1 MKLELLQ
8 ILQETIKAI
17 DGFNEVD
24 IYERY
29 AYEVS
34 DFPICVIKDSQ
45 DNIEQASSG
54 CWKVQSQISIDIFTS
69 SIDDAIVLSNKVLG
83 AIHTLPNDE
92 FIYEVNEVT
101 RESEYSDSLLLKS
114 TISLQVSYFN
124 EGWNL

>member
-29 AYEVS
+29 AYES
-34 DFPICVIKDSQ
+34 RDFPICIIKDLQ

-54 CWKVQSQISIDIFTS
+54 CWKVQSQINIDIFTS
-69 SIDDAIVLSNKVLG
+69 SIDDAIVLSNKVLK

-92 FIYEVNEVT
+92 FIYEANEVT
-101 RESEYSDSLLLKS
+101 RESEYSDALLLKT

>member
-34 DFPICVIKDSQ
+34 DFPICVIKDPQ

-54 CWKVQSQISIDIFTS
+54 SWKVQSQISIDIFTS
-69 SIDDAIVLSNKVLG
+69 SIDDAMTLSNKVLK
-83 AIHTLPNDE
+83 AIHTLANDE

-101 RESEYSDSLLLKS
+101 RESEYSDALLLKS

>member
-29 AYEVS
+29 AYES
-34 DFPICVIKDSQ
+34 RDFPICIIKDLQ
-45 DNIEQASSG
+45 DNIEQASSDS
-54 CWKVQSQISIDIFTS
+54 WKVQSQISIDIFTS
-69 SIDDAIVLSNKVLG
+69 SIDDAIVLSNKALK

-92 FIYEVNEVT
+92 FIYEVSEVL
-101 RESEYSDSLLLKS
+101 RESEYSDTLLLKT

-124 EGWNL
+124 KGWNL

>member
-34 DFPICVIKDSQ
+34 DFPICVIKDPQ

-54 CWKVQSQISIDIFTS
+54 SWKVQSQISIDIFTS
-69 SIDDAIVLSNKVLG
+69 SIDDAIVLSNKVLN
-83 AIHTLPNDE
+83 AIHTLANDE

-101 RESEYSDSLLLKS
+101 RESEYSDALLLKS

>member
-1 MKLELLQ
+1 MKIELLQ

-29 AYEVS
+29 AYES
-34 DFPICVIKDSQ
+34 RDFPICVIKDPQ

-69 SIDDAIVLSNKVLG
+69 NIDDAMTLSNKALG

-92 FIYEVNEVT
+92 FIYEVSEVL
-101 RESEYSDSLLLKS
+101 RESEYSDSLLLKT

>member
-1 MKLELLQ
+1 MKQALLQ

-17 DGFNEVD
+17 GSFNEVD

-29 AYEVS
+29 SYEVS
-34 DFPICVIKDSQ
+34 DFPICVIKDPQ

-54 CWKVQSQISIDIFTS
+54 CWKIQSQINIDIFTS
-69 SIDDAIVLSNKVLG
+69 NIDDAITLSNATLK
-83 AIHTLPNDE
+83 AIQALANDE
-92 FIYEVNEVT
+92 FIYEVSEVA
-101 RESEYSDSLLLKS
+101 RESEYSDSLLLKT

>member
-34 DFPICVIKDSQ
+34 DFPICVIKDPQ

-69 SIDDAIVLSNKVLG
+69 NIDDAMTLSNKVLG
-83 AIHTLPNDE
+83 AIHTLANDE
-92 FIYEVNEVT
+92 FIYEVNEVA

>member
-34 DFPICVIKDSQ
+34 DFPICVIKDPQ

-69 SIDDAIVLSNKVLG
+69 SIDDAMTLSNKVLK
-83 AIHTLPNDE
+83 AIHTLANDE
-92 FIYEVNEVT
+92 FIYEVNEVA
-101 RESEYSDSLLLKS
+101 RESEYSDALLLKS

>member
-34 DFPICVIKDSQ
+34 DFPICVIKDPQ

-69 SIDDAIVLSNKVLG
+69 NIDDAMTLSNKVLK
-83 AIHTLPNDE
+83 AIHTLANDE
-92 FIYEVNEVT
+92 FIYEVNEVA

>member
-34 DFPICVIKDSQ
+34 DFPICVIKDPQ

-69 SIDDAIVLSNKVLG
+69 NIDDAIVLSNKVLG
-83 AIHTLPNDE
+83 AIHTLANNE